1 MNLSSPTAS
10 GLMNEPPVSPG
21 PLPAAPPAAPPPSLE
36 AQVVRLGLMTT
47 AEVAST
53 MQEEAETGRPF
64 AELAVE
70 HGRIDPGDLARI
82 SEPAPAPAREPVAPP
97 APAAAAPAPPAPPP
111 LLAPAPDLFA
121 PKPEP
126 VAGAPEP
133 VATLPEPVVSEPE
146 PVVKITLEAPASG
159 PAETPAAV
167 QPRVKAVLWLRL
179 SSGERVSAGEFDSR
193 ETAERRARELMVAVD
208 APGSWPCVDGRYIKP
223 DAVVSIDVDLL

>member
-21 PLPAAPPAAPPPSLE
+21 PRPATPPAAPPPSLE

-70 HGRIDPGDLARI
+70 HGRIDAGDLARI
-82 SEPAPAPAREPVAPP
+82 SEPA
-97 APAAAAPAPPAPPP
+97 AAPAPPAPVPVEPP
-111 LLAPAPDLFA
+111 APVGAAPAPALAPPPDLFA
-121 PKPEP
+121 AKPEP
-126 VAGAPEP
+126 VAKAPEP
-133 VATLPEPVVSEPE
+133 VASLPEPVASEPE
-146 PVVKITLEAPASG
+146 PVVKITLEPPASA
-159 PAETPAAV
+159 PVETPAAV
-167 QPRVKAVLWLRL
+167 HPRVKAVVWLRL

-223 DAVVSIDVDLL
+223 DAVVSIDVDL

>member
-21 PLPAAPPAAPPPSLE
+21 PLPAAPPVAPPPSLE

-70 HGRIDPGDLARI
+70 HGRIDAGDLARI
-82 SEPAPAPAREPVAPP
+82 TEPDQAPAPPAPEPVEPP
-97 APAAAAPAPPAPPP
+97 APAAAAPAPV
-111 LLAPAPDLFA
+111 LAPAPDLFA
-121 PKPEP
+121 GKPEP
-126 VAGAPEP
+126 VANAPEP
-133 VATLPEPVVSEPE
+133 VGSLPEPVASEPE
-146 PVVKITLEAPASG
+146 PVVKITLEPPASA

-167 QPRVKAVLWLRL
+167 QPPVKAVVWLRL

-223 DAVVSIDVDLL
+223 DAVVSIDVDLPTL

>member
-82 SEPAPAPAREPVAPP
+82 SEPAQASAPEPVAPLAP
-97 APAAAAPAPPAPPP
+97 PAAAPEPV
-111 LLAPAPDLFA
+111 LAPAPDLFA
-121 PKPEP
+121 AKPEP
-126 VAGAPEP
+126 VANAPEP
-133 VATLPEPVVSEPE
+133 VASLPEPVASEPE
-146 PVVKITLEAPASG
+146 PVVKITLEPSASA

-167 QPRVKAVLWLRL
+167 QPRVKAVVWLRL

-223 DAVVSIDVDLL
+223 DAVVSIDVDLPTL